1 MEVKLIAKTY
11 PIEGASDMQV
21 IERAARD
28 LGYDP
33 YVMVYDKPHA
43 PKEIRNLQ
51 RWCNNKIVFKS
62 CPKFED
68 YGKV

>member
-11 PIEGASDMQV
+11 
-21 IERAARD
+21 
-28 LGYDP
+28 
-33 YVMVYDKPHA
+33 A

-51 RWCNNKIVFKS
+51 RWCNNKIIFKS